1 MSNIQDEFQDSSV
14 LQSIRLSRIIPPI
27 IIGLAVVV
35 WLMYRQL
42 DMDELS
48 KINWDFH
55 IFFWIFMAVLMY
67 IIRHLF
73 YSWRMRIMTDN
84 EFSWPKSMELIVL
97 WEFAS
102 AVSPTSIGGS
112 GVALFLLAQEKLS
125 AAKTVSVVLY
135 SMVIDT
141 IFFVVSIPLLYMF
154 LGPIMIRPGM
164 ESLSD
169 LDGFGFT
176 FLGVILFMAAYGSVF
191 YYGLFVNP
199 TSIKRLLLLFSRFTL
214 LRRFKKDLRQTAM
227 DVVDTSKEMQKK
239 NYMFHAKAMIATAGA
254 WVTRFLAINCI
265 IIALI
270 STTPMDFY
278 NQFLIM
284 ARGETMHITT
294 SFSPTPGGAGIA
306 EYLFGGYYIDYV
318 SEGIASLV
326 ALVWRIITY
335 YSYLIGGAIIIPI
348 WIREVMI
355 RRRKEAQLKKAQP
368 TDS

>member
-1 MSNIQDEFQDSSV
+1 MNKTQDDFQDDSI
-14 LQSIRLSRIIPPI
+14 LNSIRLSRIVPPI
-27 IIGLAVVV
+27 LIGLAVVG
-35 WLMYRQL
+35 WLMYKQL
-42 DMDELS
+42 DIKELS
-48 KINWDFH
+48 KISWDFH
-55 IFFWIFMAVLMY
+55 IFFWLFMAVFVY

-73 YSWRMRIMTDN
+73 YSWRMRIMTDY

-102 AVSPTSIGGS
+102 SVSPTAIGGS

-135 SMVIDT
+135 SMVVDT
-141 IFFVVSIPLLYMF
+141 IFFVVSLPILYLV

-169 LDGFGFT
+169 LDGFGYT
-176 FLGVILFMAAYGSVF
+176 FFGVISFMTIYGAVF

-199 TSIKRLLLLFSRFTL
+199 TSIKRLLLFISRFSIL
-214 LRRFKKDLRQTAM
+214 KRFKKDLRKTAM

-239 NYMFHAKAMIATAGA
+239 DFAFHAKAMLATTGA

-270 STTPMDFY
+270 ESTPFDFY
-278 NQFLIM
+278 NQFLIL
-284 ARGETMHITT
+284 ARAETMHVTT
-294 SFSPTPGGAGIA
+294 AFTPTPGGAGVA
-306 EYLFGGYYIDYV
+306 EYLFGGYFIDYV
-318 SEGIASLV
+318 PEGIASLV
-326 ALVWRIITY
+326 ALIWRLITY
-335 YSYLIGGAIIIPI
+335 YTYLIGGAIIIPI

-355 RRRKEAQLKKAQP
+355 RRKKEAQLKNA
-368 TDS
+368 TT

>member
-1 MSNIQDEFQDSSV
+1 MNKVQDDFQNSSV
-14 LQSIRLSRIIPPI
+14 LNSIRLGRIIPPI
-27 IIGLAVVV
+27 LIGLAVVV

-42 DMDELS
+42 DMKELS

-73 YSWRMRIMTDN
+73 YSWRLRIMTDQ
-84 EFSWPKSMELIVL
+84 EFSWPKSLELIVL

-112 GVALFLLAQEKLS
+112 GVALFMLAQEKLS

-141 IFFVVSIPLLYMF
+141 IFFVVSLPLLYLI
-154 LGPIMIRPGM
+154 LGPGMIRPGM

-169 LDGFGFT
+169 LDGFGYT
-176 FLGVILFMAAYGSVF
+176 FFGVIIFMTAYGAVF
-191 YYGLFVNP
+191 YYGLFINP
-199 TSIKRLLLLFSRFTL
+199 TAIKRLLLMISRFPL
-214 LRRFKKDLRQTAM
+214 FKRFKKDLRKTAM

-239 NYMFHAKAMIATAGA
+239 NYLFHTKAMIATTGA
-254 WVTRFLAINCI
+254 WITRFLAINCI

-270 STTPMDFY
+270 STTPLDFY

-284 ARGETMHITT
+284 ARGETMHVTT
-294 SFSPTPGGAGIA
+294 SFSPTPGAAGIA
-306 EYLFGGYYIDYV
+306 EYLFGGYFIDYV

-335 YSYLIGGAIIIPI
+335 YTYLIGGAIIIPI
-348 WIREVMI
+348 WIREVMN
-355 RRRKEAQLKKAQP
+355 RRRKEAMLK
-368 TDS
+368 

>member
-1 MSNIQDEFQDSSV
+1 MSKTQDDFQDSSV
-14 LQSIRLSRIIPPI
+14 LNSIRLSRIVPPI
-27 IIGLAVVV
+27 LIGLAVVV
-35 WLMYRQL
+35 WLMYKQL
-42 DMDELS
+42 DMNELS
-48 KINWDFH
+48 KINWNFH
-55 IFFWIFMAVLMY
+55 IFFWIFMAVFMY

-84 EFSWPKSMELIVL
+84 EFSWPKSLELIVL

-135 SMVIDT
+135 SMVVDT
-141 IFFVVSIPLLYMF
+141 IFFVVSLPLLYLI

-164 ESLSD
+164 QSLSD

-176 FLGVILFMAAYGSVF
+176 FLGVILFMTAYGAVF

-199 TSIKRLLLLFSRFTL
+199 TSIKRLLLLISRFSL
-214 LRRFKKDLRQTAM
+214 LGRFKKDLRKTAM
-227 DVVDTSKEMQKK
+227 DVVATSKEMQKK
-239 NYMFHAKAMIATAGA
+239 DYKFHLKAMIATTGA

-270 STTPMDFY
+270 QTTPFDFY
-278 NQFLIM
+278 NQLLIYSR
-284 ARGETMHITT
+284 AETMHVTT
-294 SFSPTPGGAGIA
+294 AFSPTPGGAGVA
-306 EYLFGGYYIDYV
+306 EYLFGGYFIDYV
-318 SEGIASLV
+318 PEGIASLV

-335 YSYLIGGAIIIPI
+335 YTYLIGGAIIIPI

-355 RRRKEAQLKKAQP
+355 RRKKEALLAEE
-368 TDS
+368 SANS

>member
-1 MSNIQDEFQDSSV
+1 MSKIQDDFQDSSV
-14 LQSIRLSRIIPPI
+14 LNSIKLSRIIPPI
-27 IIGLAVVV
+27 LIGLVVVV

-48 KINWDFH
+48 NINWDFH
-55 IFFWIFMAVLMY
+55 IFFWLFMAVLMY
-67 IIRHLF
+67 IIRHMF
-73 YSWRMRIMTDN
+73 YSWRMRIMTNN
-84 EFSWPKSMELIVL
+84 EFSWPKSIELIVL

-141 IFFVVSIPLLYMF
+141 IFFVVSLPILYLI

-169 LDGFGFT
+169 LDGFGYT
-176 FLGVILFMAAYGSVF
+176 FFGVILFMSAYGAVF

-199 TSIKRLLLLFSRFTL
+199 TAIKRLLLFFSRFSIL
-214 LRRFKKDLRQTAM
+214 KRFKKDLRTTAL
-227 DVVDTSKEMQKK
+227 DVVSTSKEMQKQDF
-239 NYMFHAKAMIATAGA
+239 NFHAKAMIATTGA

-270 STTPMDFY
+270 QTTPFDFY
-278 NQFLIM
+278 NQILIM
-284 ARGETMHITT
+284 ARAETMHVTT
-294 SFSPTPGGAGIA
+294 AFSPTPGGAGVA
-306 EYLFGGYYIDYV
+306 EYLFGGYFIDYV

-355 RRRKEAQLKKAQP
+355 RRKKEALLKANK
-368 TDS
+368 

>member
-1 MSNIQDEFQDSSV
+1 
-14 LQSIRLSRIIPPI
+14 
-27 IIGLAVVV
+27 
-35 WLMYRQL
+35 MYRQL

-48 KINWDFH
+48 NINWDTH
-55 IFFWIFMAVLMY
+55 VFFWLLMAVLMY
-67 IIRHLF
+67 VARHMF
-73 YSWRMRIMTDN
+73 YSWRLRIMTDK

-125 AAKTVSVVLY
+125 TAKTVSVVLY

-141 IFFVVSIPLLYMF
+141 IFFVVSLPLLYF
-154 LGPIMIRPGM
+154 ILGPIMIRPGM

-169 LDGFGFT
+169 VDGFGYTLF
-176 FLGVILFMAAYGSVF
+176 GVISFMAFYGAIF
-191 YYGLFVNP
+191 YYGLFINP
-199 TSIKRLLLLFSRFTL
+199 RTIKRLFLWFSRFPFL
-214 LRRFKKDLRQTAM
+214 KRFKQDLRQTAM
-227 DVVDTSKEMQKK
+227 DVVDTAKEMQKK
-239 NYMFHAKAMIATAGA
+239 NFLFHSKTMIATIGA

-270 STTPMDFY
+270 AATPLDFY

-284 ARGETMHITT
+284 ARGESMHVTT

-326 ALVWRIITY
+326 ALVWRLITY
-335 YSYLIGGAIIIPI
+335 YTYLIGGAIIIPV
-348 WIREVMI
+348 WIREVMN
-355 RRRKEAQLKKAQP
+355 RRMREARKKEKEQESQ
-368 TDS
+368 TVEI